1 MADVTPILIS
11 QLSAQTTLQD
21 TDYFIVGGDDAK
33 KITVAQMKEA
43 LGINTLNTNM
53 RYFAKFDSPN
63 FNLEANTTKTVTI
76 PITGLSGKTID
87 AAIPVMRGGMIATV
101 TLVSAS
107 TSQVQI
113 AVRADAAASNRMVS
127 IIVFWH

>member
-1 MADVTPILIS
+1 
-11 QLSAQTTLQD
+11 
-21 TDYFIVGGDDAK
+21 
-33 KITVAQMKEA
+33 
-43 LGINTLNTNM
+43 M